1 MTEQEY
7 VRKYMLKDIVRRNMR
22 FIWLIVLC
30 AIVFAGGL
38 GYKKYSE
45 YQTRFYKMSLKGT
58 LNRYTVEYYSGNVIG
73 EALSI
78 RTQSLI
84 SVMTSRETYDELVRL
99 SGYPVTYDSFL
110 ELVICDTDGTK
121 DCVSA
126 MLEYPYGSD
135 EFSITDDAQALSYM
149 NYYMQAVE
157 NTCSR
162 VIGKDSIYRLGRSD
176 ITTHVYEASSEQKSA
191 ANKAVIKNAFIG
203 AVIGFIIPV
212 VIITLIYL
220 FGGKLRTA
228 PEIAF
233 CAGFKLLAELKK
245 GNTAQLNQVVLY
257 LEKHFADTKEGKLRI
272 NIINLNDGGDNIAQ
286 ELRNCFA
293 ASGQNDAEIV
303 STRVSEDNSEVI
315 RTAQTCN
322 VNLLAAACGQVTQ
335 EDIDKLVRTMALFE
349 IEGNG
354 VIVYEPAK

>member
-7 VRKYMLKDIVRRNMR
+7 VRKYMLKDIVRRNMK

-30 AIVFAGGL
+30 AVVFGAGL

-45 YQTRFYKMSLKGT
+45 YQSRFYKLSLKGT
-58 LNRYTVEYYSGNVIG
+58 TNRYTVEYYSGKVPG

-78 RTQSLI
+78 RTQTLI

-121 DCVSA
+121 DCVTA

-135 EFSITDDAQALSYM
+135 EFSITEDSQAVAYM
-149 NYYMQAVE
+149 NYYIQAVS
-157 NTCSR
+157 NTCSK
-162 VIGKDSIYRLGRSD
+162 VIGKDSVYLLGRSD
-176 ITTHVYEASSEQKSA
+176 VSEHVYEASDEQKSTA
-191 ANKAVIKNAFIG
+191 RKAVIKNAFIG

-220 FGGKLRTA
+220 LGGKLRTA

-233 CAGFKLLAELKK
+233 AAGLKLLAELKN
-245 GNTAQLNQVVLY
+245 GHTEELNQVVLY
-257 LEKHFADTKEGKLRI
+257 LGKHFEGTKL
-272 NIINLNDGGDNIAQ
+272 NINLIHIGDGGDNISQ
-286 ELRNCFA
+286 ELAKRFA
-293 ASGQNDAEIV
+293 GAGINDAEITD
-303 STRVSEDNSEVI
+303 TRVSADNSEVI
-315 RTAQTCN
+315 KAAQACN
-322 VNLLAAACGQVTQ
+322 VNLLVAAAGRVTQ
-335 EDIDKLVRTMALFE
+335 EDIDKTVRTMALFDV
-349 IEGNG
+349 EGNG